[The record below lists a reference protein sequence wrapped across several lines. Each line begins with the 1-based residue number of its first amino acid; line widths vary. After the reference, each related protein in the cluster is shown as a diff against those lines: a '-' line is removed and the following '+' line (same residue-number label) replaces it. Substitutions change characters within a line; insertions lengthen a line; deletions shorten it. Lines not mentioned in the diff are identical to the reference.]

1 MTEQTEKKHAEQFQG
16 LTEQEV
22 AASRAEHGVN
32 VLTPPERDPWWKLFL
47 EKFEDPIIRILLV
60 AAGVSFLV
68 SFAHGEYTESVG
80 IVAAILLATTMAFL
94 NEYKAGKE
102 FDVLNQVSDDVDYR
116 VIRSGDYRTI
126 SKKDIVVGDILLLE
140 QGEEIPADAGI
151 LRSISLQIDESKIT
165 GESVPAPK
173 FARGEVPEGEA
184 DKQTAYPVDHV
195 YRGTMVRE
203 GHGVVRI
210 TAVGDSTEIG
220 HAAKEASEES
230 GEETPLNRQLNSLSK
245 LIGVVGFGVAALLFI
260 SLTVH
265 GATTGGI
272 VMSQTQWIF
281 LIILIV
287 SVLIALMRVWLP
299 IVYDFFDVAG
309 KPKDRPKWL
318 EDESLAKWLKQ
329 VCYGVVFFV
338 VVTGIAW
345 VSSVIPDPFSA
356 WPSFEAGRQFL
367 QFFMMAIT
375 IIVVAVPEGLA
386 MSVTLSLA
394 YSMRK
399 MTATNNLVRRMHAC
413 ETIGAAT
420 VICTDK
426 TGTLTQN
433 EMSVFETS
441 FPSLG
446 GKDSKDA
453 KGRNAAL
460 IHEAMAANSTA
471 HLSRGEKVEALGNP
485 TESALLLWLE
495 ANGIDYRAI
504 RDDFDIIEQLAFST
518 ERKFMATHGRSPE
531 NGDILHV
538 KGAPEVVLAKCVS
551 FFDEEGESRQITD
564 EVRAAVLGGIRSYQ
578 TRGMRV
584 LGFACRSGDGLP
596 SGDMEKNSSE
606 LTWIGFTAIADPV
619 RAEVPDAIRACANSG
634 IGVKIVTG
642 DNQETAK
649 EIGRQV
655 GLLDEHDDMK
665 QVHMTG
671 TEFEERTDEELLDAV
686 PKLKILSRAK
696 PLHKLRLVRTLQKL
710 GEVVA
715 VTGDGTNDAP
725 ALNHANVG
733 LAMGKAGTAV
743 AKEASDIIL
752 LDDSFRSIVNA
763 IMWGRSLYQN
773 IQRFVLFQ
781 LTVNVTALFIA
792 LVGPFIG
799 VELPLTVTQMLWVNL
814 IMDTFAALALAAE
827 PPHQDVMKQKPRDP
841 EAFIVTSK
849 MWRQI
854 FGYAAVFIVVLV
866 VMLLKIQNEG
876 ITNYELSLFFNV
888 FVMLQLWNLFNARC
902 LGLSGSAF
910 SGVFENK
917 GFVCISLVIFAGQI
931 LITQF
936 GGEAFRTTPL
946 SVGDWAL
953 IIIPTSVVLWVGE
966 AMRFIRRRS
975 ADA

>member
-1 MTEQTEKKHAEQFQG
+1 MTEQIEKKHADQFQG

-22 AASRAEHGVN
+22 LASRAEHGMN
-32 VLTPPERDPWWKLFL
+32 ILTPPERDPWWKLFL
-47 EKFEDPIIRILLV
+47 EKFEDPIIRILLI
-60 AAGVSFLV
+60 AAGISFLV

-80 IVAAILLATTMAFL
+80 IVAAILLATTMAFI

-116 VIRSGDYRTI
+116 VIRSGDYHTV

-151 LRSISLQIDESKIT
+151 VRSISLQIDESKIT

-173 FARGEVPEGEA
+173 FAAGEVPEGEA
-184 DKQTAYPVDHV
+184 GKQTAYPIDHV

-203 GHGVVRI
+203 GHGVVRV

-220 HAAKEASEES
+220 HAAKEASVES
-230 GEETPLNRQLNSLSK
+230 AGETPLNRQLEGLSK
-245 LIGVVGFGVAALLFI
+245 LIGVVGFGIAALLFVA
-260 SLTVH
+260 LTAR
-265 GATTGGI
+265 GAVTGGI
-272 VMSQTQWIF
+272 VMSRTQWIF
-281 LIILIV
+281 LIILII
-287 SVLIALMRVWLP
+287 SVMTALMRVWLP
-299 IVYDFFDVAG
+299 IVYDFFDVTG
-309 KPKDRPKWL
+309 RPKRRPKWL
-318 EDESLAKWLKQ
+318 EDESLMKWVKQ
-329 VCYGVVFFV
+329 VCCGAAFFAAAV
-338 VVTGIAW
+338 GIAW
-345 VSSVIPDPFSA
+345 ALSVIPDPFSA

-367 QFFMMAIT
+367 RFFMIAIT

-426 TGTLTQN
+426 TGTLTRN
-433 EMSVFETS
+433 EMSVFETR
-441 FPSLG
+441 FPFLG
-446 GKDSKDA
+446 GKKGNGRDS
-453 KGRNAAL
+453 AL
-460 IHEAMAANSTA
+460 IYEAMAVNSTA

-495 ANGIDYRAI
+495 ANGTDYRAI
-504 RDDFDIIEQLAFST
+504 REGFEITDQLAFST
-518 ERKFMATHGRSPE
+518 ERKFMATRGRSPQ

-551 FFDEEGESRQITD
+551 FLDEEGESRQITD
-564 EVRAAVLGGIRSYQ
+564 EVRSEVLDGIRSYQ
-578 TRGMRV
+578 RRGMRV
-584 LGFACRSGDGLP
+584 LGFACRSGGGLP
-596 SGDMEKNSSE
+596 PGKTEENSSQ

-619 RAEVPDAIRACANSG
+619 RADVPDAIRACFRSG

-655 GLLDEHDDMK
+655 GLLGEQDDMS
-665 QVHMTG
+665 QVHLTG
-671 TEFEERTDEELLDAV
+671 TEFEERTDEELLKAV

-696 PLHKLRLVRTLQKL
+696 PQHKLRLVRTLQKL

-792 LVGPFIG
+792 LIGPFIG

-827 PPHQDVMKQKPRDP
+827 PPHKDVMNDRPRDP
-841 EAFIVTSK
+841 EAFIVTPK
-849 MWRQI
+849 MRRQI
-854 FGYAAVFIVVLV
+854 LGYAAVFIVILV
-866 VMLLKIQNEG
+866 GMLLKIQRDG
-876 ITNYELSLFFNV
+876 ITDYELSLFFNV

-910 SGVFENK
+910 SGVFENR
-917 GFVCISLVIFAGQI
+917 GFVCVSFIIFAGQI

-936 GGEAFRTTPL
+936 GGEAFRTAPL
-946 SVGDWAL
+946 SAGDWAF
-953 IIIPTSVVLWVGE
+953 IIISTSTVLWAGE
-966 AMRFIRRRS
+966 ILRFIKRRS
-975 ADA
+975 ANA

>member
-1 MTEQTEKKHAEQFQG
+1 M
-16 LTEQEV
+16 
-22 AASRAEHGVN
+22 
-32 VLTPPERDPWWKLFL
+32 
-47 EKFEDPIIRILLV
+47 I
-60 AAGVSFLV
+60 
-68 SFAHGEYTESVG
+68 
-80 IVAAILLATTMAFL
+80 
-94 NEYKAGKE
+94 
-102 FDVLNQVSDDVDYR
+102 
-116 VIRSGDYRTI
+116 
-126 SKKDIVVGDILLLE
+126 
-140 QGEEIPADAGI
+140 
-151 LRSISLQIDESKIT
+151 
-165 GESVPAPK
+165 
-173 FARGEVPEGEA
+173 
-184 DKQTAYPVDHV
+184 
-195 YRGTMVRE
+195 
-203 GHGVVRI
+203 
-210 TAVGDSTEIG
+210 
-220 HAAKEASEES
+220 
-230 GEETPLNRQLNSLSK
+230 
-245 LIGVVGFGVAALLFI
+245 
-260 SLTVH
+260 
-265 GATTGGI
+265 
-272 VMSQTQWIF
+272 
-281 LIILIV
+281 
-287 SVLIALMRVWLP
+287 
-299 IVYDFFDVAG
+299 
-309 KPKDRPKWL
+309 
-318 EDESLAKWLKQ
+318 
-329 VCYGVVFFV
+329 
-338 VVTGIAW
+338 
-345 VSSVIPDPFSA
+345 
-356 WPSFEAGRQFL
+356 
-367 QFFMMAIT
+367 AIT

-433 EMSVFETS
+433 EMSVFETR
-441 FPSLG
+441 FPFLG
-446 GKDSKDA
+446 GKKSSGRDS
-453 KGRNAAL
+453 AL
-460 IHEAMAANSTA
+460 IYETMAVNSTA

-504 RDDFDIIEQLAFST
+504 REGFEIADQLAFST
-518 ERKFMATHGRSPE
+518 ERKFMATRGRSPQ

-551 FFDEEGESRQITD
+551 FFDEKGEPRQITD
-564 EVRAAVLGGIRSYQ
+564 EVRSAVLDGIRSYQ
-578 TRGMRV
+578 KRGMRV

-596 SGDMEKNSSE
+596 PGKAEENSSE

-619 RAEVPDAIRACANSG
+619 RAEVPDAIKACSRSG

-655 GLLDEHDDMK
+655 GLLDEQDDMK
-665 QVHMTG
+665 QVHLTG
-671 TEFEERTDEELLDAV
+671 TEFEERTDEELLAIA

-696 PLHKLRLVRTLQKL
+696 PQHKLRLVRTLQKL

-792 LVGPFIG
+792 LIGPFIG

-827 PPHQDVMKQKPRDP
+827 PPHKDVMNDKPRDP
-841 EAFIVTSK
+841 EAFIVTPK

-854 FGYAAVFIVVLV
+854 LGYAAVFIVILV
-866 VMLLKIQNEG
+866 GMLFKIQRDG
-876 ITNYELSLFFNV
+876 ITDYELSLFFNV

-917 GFVCISLVIFAGQI
+917 GFVCISLIIFVGHI

-936 GGEAFRTTPL
+936 GGEAFRTAPL
-946 SVGDWAL
+946 SAVDWAS
-953 IIIPTSVVLWVGE
+953 IIIPTSIVLWAGE
-966 AMRFIRRRS
+966 ILRFIRRSGANAGAR
-975 ADA
+975 

>member
-1 MTEQTEKKHAEQFQG
+1 MTEQTEKKHTEQFQG

-22 AASRAEHGVN
+22 LASRAEHGMN

-47 EKFEDPIIRILLV
+47 EKFEDPIIRILLI

-80 IVAAILLATTMAFL
+80 IVAAILLATTMAFI

-116 VIRSGDYRTI
+116 VIRSGDYHTV

-140 QGEEIPADAGI
+140 QGEEIPADACVV
-151 LRSISLQIDESKIT
+151 RSISLQIDESKIT

-173 FARGEVPEGEA
+173 FAIGEVPEGEA
-184 DKQTAYPVDHV
+184 DKQTAYPIDHV

-203 GHGVVRI
+203 GHGVVRV
-210 TAVGDSTEIG
+210 TSVGDSTEIG

-230 GEETPLNRQLNSLSK
+230 GEETPLNRQLEGLSK
-245 LIGVVGFGVAALLFI
+245 LIGVVGFGIAALLFAA
-260 SLTVH
+260 LTVR
-265 GATTGGI
+265 GAITGGI

-281 LIILIV
+281 LIILII
-287 SVLIALMRVWLP
+287 SVMIALMRVWLP
-299 IVYDFFDVAG
+299 IVYDFFEVTG
-309 KPKDRPKWL
+309 KPKDRPEWL
-318 EDESLAKWLKQ
+318 EDESLVKWLKQ
-329 VCYGVVFFV
+329 ICYGAVFFV
-338 VVTGIAW
+338 AAVGIAW
-345 VSSVIPDPFSA
+345 VLSVVPDPFSA

-367 QFFMMAIT
+367 QFFMIAIT

-433 EMSVFETS
+433 EMSVFETK
-441 FPSLG
+441 FPFLDV
-446 GKDSKDA
+446 K
-453 KGRNAAL
+453 KGRGRDSAL
-460 IHEAMAANSTA
+460 IYETMAANSTA

-504 RDDFDIIEQLAFST
+504 REGFDLTEQLAFST
-518 ERKFMATHGRSPE
+518 ERKFMATLGRSPQ
-531 NGDILHV
+531 NGEILHV

-551 FFDEEGESRQITD
+551 FFNEEGEPMPITD
-564 EVRAAVLGGIRSYQ
+564 EVKSTVLDGIRSYQ
-578 TRGMRV
+578 RRGMRV
-584 LGFACRSGDGLP
+584 LGFACRSGEGLP
-596 SGDMEKNSSE
+596 PGKMEENSSE

-619 RAEVPDAIRACANSG
+619 RAEVPDAIRACSKSG

-649 EIGRQV
+649 EIGRQI
-655 GLLDEHDDMK
+655 GLLNEGDDIE
-665 QVHMTG
+665 QVHLTG
-671 TEFEERTDEELLDAV
+671 TEFEERTDDELLAIA

-696 PLHKLRLVRTLQKL
+696 PQHKLRLVRTLQKL

-792 LVGPFIG
+792 LIGPFIG

-827 PPHQDVMKQKPRDP
+827 PPHQDVMKNKPRDP

-849 MWRQI
+849 MWQQI
-854 FGYAAVFIVVLV
+854 LGYAAVFIVILV
-866 VMLLKIQNEG
+866 GMLLKIKDGG
-876 ITNYELSLFFNV
+876 ITDYELSLFFNV

-910 SGVFENK
+910 SGVFENR
-917 GFVCISLVIFAGQI
+917 GFVCIAFIIFVGQI

-936 GGEAFRTTPL
+936 GGEAFRTEPL
-946 SVGDWAL
+946 SAEDWAF
-953 IIIPTSVVLWVGE
+953 IIIPTSIVLWVGE
-966 AMRFIRRRS
+966 ILRFIRRRS
-975 ADA
+975 ANA